1 MHECLASSLIPRLF
15 PPPVFDCLQCAK
27 TEGKGLGEIVMCMM
41 SCRHEGGKPG
51 IDQPRIYRITS
62 CNDAVFRTLQSQVF
76 GRDIT
81 RRTSRF
87 FVGHHPP
94 HIYPP
99 IYSTLMSTWHHAHDS
114 FSQAFPSV
122 FAYCKQSKLEAG
134 TPGNKVTGP
143 RPVRMMYNWT
153 LLTTHR

>member
-27 TEGKGLGEIVMCMM
+27 MEGKGLGEIVMCMM

-51 IDQPRIYRITS
+51 VDQPRIYRITS
-62 CNDAVFRTLQSQVF
+62 CNDAVFRTLVSSF
-76 GRDIT
+76 WTRYYKKNLKILHRTPPPSHLPSHLLSCLPDIM
-81 RRTSRF
+81 
-87 FVGHHPP
+87 HM
-94 HIYPP
+94 
-99 IYSTLMSTWHHAHDS
+99 TLSPRPS
-114 FSQAFPSV
+114 LSV

-143 RPVRMMYNWT
+143 RPVRMMYN
-153 LLTTHR
+153 